1 MRATFTASRWLARG
15 VAAAA
20 AANAQKSRRVLQA
33 MSEARRIL
41 ERTVIQGRFSPGM
54 KASAA
59 RLAGL
64 TCGLCLGLAACGS
77 STDAAR
83 GPAEA
88 AAPRKAAPP
97 PLLPPT
103 ADEKQVWA
111 KLPPD
116 RSAIPTLL
124 YHGIGP
130 ESDFANADDAAYGI
144 GTEDF
149 AKQMTMIQ
157 HAGYQTV
164 DLQTFI
170 DFVEN
175 KPVDLPPRPLLLT
188 FDDARA
194 DSWTGADGIL
204 RELHFNA
211 VMFVDVGRVDGGDP
225 EYLTWHE
232 LASMQDSGRWQL
244 QLHSGKG
251 HTQIHYGPGSDDNG
265 PFYAYEEQG
274 EGFDGWRDRVH
285 SDIAWGQKTLADH
298 ASTYQPLAF
307 APPYGSYGQD
317 ATNDARIP
325 DDLLG
330 WLTHRYETVFTQD
343 VIARAHAGARQPL
356 GRIQVTRAT
365 TGGDL
370 HELLLS
376 GET

>member
-1 MRATFTASRWLARG
+1 
-15 VAAAA
+15 
-20 AANAQKSRRVLQA
+20 
-33 MSEARRIL
+33 
-41 ERTVIQGRFSPGM
+41 
-54 KASAA
+54 
-59 RLAGL
+59 
-64 TCGLCLGLAACGS
+64 
-77 STDAAR
+77 
-83 GPAEA
+83 
-88 AAPRKAAPP
+88 
-97 PLLPPT
+97 
-103 ADEKQVWA
+103 VWE

-116 RSAIPTLL
+116 RSAIPVLL

-130 ESDFANADDAAYGI
+130 ESDFSNAADASYGI
-144 GTEDF
+144 ATEDF

-157 HAGYQTV
+157 HAGYETI

-170 DFVEN
+170 DFVQN

-204 RELHFNA
+204 RKLHFNA

-225 EYLTWHE
+225 EYVTWQE
-232 LASMQDSGRWQL
+232 LATVQDSGRWQL

-251 HTQIHYGPGSDDNG
+251 HTQIRYGPGSDDYG

-274 EGFDGWRDRVH
+274 EDFDGWRDRVH

-317 ATNDARIP
+317 ATNDTRIP

-343 VIARAHAGARQPL
+343 VNARAHAGARQPL

-365 TGGDL
+365 TAGDL
-370 HELLLS
+370 HDSLLS

>member
-1 MRATFTASRWLARG
+1 MW
-15 VAAAA
+15 
-20 AANAQKSRRVLQA
+20 K
-33 MSEARRIL
+33 
-41 ERTVIQGRFSPGM
+41 
-54 KASAA
+54 
-59 RLAGL
+59 
-64 TCGLCLGLAACGS
+64 
-77 STDAAR
+77 
-83 GPAEA
+83 
-88 AAPRKAAPP
+88 
-97 PLLPPT
+97 
-103 ADEKQVWA
+103 

-116 RSAIPTLL
+116 RSAIPVLL

-130 ESDFANADDAAYGI
+130 ESDFSNAADASYGI

-157 HAGYQTV
+157 HAGYETI

-170 DFVEN
+170 DFVQK

-204 RELHFNA
+204 RKLHFNA

-225 EYLTWHE
+225 EYLTWQE
-232 LASMQDSGRWQL
+232 LATVQDSGRWQL

-251 HTQIHYGPGSDDNG
+251 HTQIHYGPGSDDYG

-274 EGFDGWRDRVH
+274 EDFDGWRDRVQ

-298 ASTYQPLAF
+298 ISAYRPLAF

-317 ATNDARIP
+317 GTNDPRIP

-330 WLTHRYETVFTQD
+330 WLTQRYDAVFTQD
-343 VIARAHAGARQPL
+343 VNARAQAGAGQPL

-370 HELLLS
+370 HEMLLS
-376 GET
+376 GEP